1 MTPEEHRAFWRNVQ
15 FTVDKDVVRTDRSN
29 QFFRGEG
36 NPNVES
42 MRYRLPGQQGSF
54 PTGFHSHLP
63 PRSLTSPLRSQLTLW
78 EVDQP
83 QKLLQGSRIF
93 LLGSVPQ
100 NQRVLSYFNN
110 VNGPLIVLVTQGRPE
125 APPKGTSKGP
135 TPWASTKPVAWPTPA
150 VNPPPPSVSLPLG
163 GPLGDQATQG
173 LRLASLTFCCLLA
186 NNCTKLAA
194 HKKKSLLAHPLS
206 QAVDH

>member
-1 MTPEEHRAFWRNVQ
+1 MRTMHGSSSRAGRGAPGGLERVGRLLTSQRALLRARLSMTPEEHRAFWRNVQ

-42 MRYRLPGQQGSF
+42 MRYCLPGQQGSF

-93 LLGSVPQ
+93 LLSSVPQ
-100 NQRVLSYFNN
+100 NQRVLSYFRQCQWAPYCPSDP
-110 VNGPLIVLVTQGRPE
+110 GKAWKPLPKVPAK
-125 APPKGTSKGP
+125 APPSGH
-135 TPWASTKPVAWPTPA
+135 
-150 VNPPPPSVSLPLG
+150 PPSQLLG
-163 GPLGDQATQG
+163 PHQL
-173 LRLASLTFCCLLA
+173 
-186 NNCTKLAA
+186 
-194 HKKKSLLAHPLS
+194 
-206 QAVDH
+206 

>member
-54 PTGFHSHLP
+54 PTGFHSHLL
-63 PRSLTSPLRSQLTLW
+63 PRSLISPLRSQLTLW

-100 NQRVLSYFNN
+100 NQRVLSYFRQCQWAPYCPSDP
-110 VNGPLIVLVTQGRPE
+110 GEGLE

-135 TPWASTKPVAWPTPA
+135 TPWASTKPNLAWPTPA
-150 VNPPPPSVSLPLG
+150 VNPPLPSVSLSCWVVLWEI
-163 GPLGDQATQG
+163 
-173 LRLASLTFCCLLA
+173 
-186 NNCTKLAA
+186 
-194 HKKKSLLAHPLS
+194 KSHRS
-206 QAVDH
+206 

>member
-1 MTPEEHRAFWRNVQ
+1 MGKPCAQRPYAARCQGQLEGWPATPVPIFEQGGEGRLWRPGAGGTLADPPAGSLLRARLSMTPEEHRAFWRNVQ

-42 MRYRLPGQQGSF
+42 MRYHLPGQQGSF
-54 PTGFHSHLP
+54 PTGFHSRLP
-63 PRSLTSPLRSQLTLW
+63 PRSLRSQLTLW

-100 NQRVLSYFNN
+100 NQRALSYFRQCQWAPYCPNDS
-110 VNGPLIVLVTQGRPE
+110 GEGLE

-135 TPWASTKPVAWPTPA
+135 AP
-150 VNPPPPSVSLPLG
+150 
-163 GPLGDQATQG
+163 
-173 LRLASLTFCCLLA
+173 
-186 NNCTKLAA
+186 
-194 HKKKSLLAHPLS
+194 
-206 QAVDH
+206 